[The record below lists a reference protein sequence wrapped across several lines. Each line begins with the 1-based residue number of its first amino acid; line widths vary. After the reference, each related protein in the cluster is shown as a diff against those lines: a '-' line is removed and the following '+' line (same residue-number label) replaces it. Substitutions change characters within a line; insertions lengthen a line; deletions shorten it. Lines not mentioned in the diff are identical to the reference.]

1 MIVGLTA
8 GGLVDLTT
16 RLFADSAG
24 EVLQQTMI
32 VENRPGGAGS
42 VAASLVQRAAPDGY
56 TLLVFSGA
64 QHAAVPAMQ
73 KVAYD
78 QIKGFQPITTIFAI
92 HNMVLVPKNS
102 PANSLQELLEIGRKK
117 PGGLQFGTPG
127 FGSPAHLTAARMGR
141 TTGTPISAVQ
151 YRGGTAMLP
160 DLVSGRLDFGMA
172 SLAPA
177 KSFYEDGK
185 LKLLAID
192 ADKRWPDLPNVPTI
206 HEAGVEQPRVA
217 DWFGLAAPAGTPMLI
232 VEKIREAFVE
242 AAKRPEMIRR
252 LREIGTVS
260 MLSGPQE
267 LGAMMEREAEQTG
280 ELIRWLEQKPR

>member
-1 MIVGLTA
+1 
-8 GGLVDLTT
+8 
-16 RLFADSAG
+16 
-24 EVLQQTMI
+24 
-32 VENRPGGAGS
+32 
-42 VAASLVQRAAPDGY
+42 
-56 TLLVFSGA
+56 
-64 QHAAVPAMQ
+64 
-73 KVAYD
+73 
-78 QIKGFQPITTIFAI
+78 
-92 HNMVLVPKNS
+92 
-102 PANSLQELLEIGRKK
+102 
-117 PGGLQFGTPG
+117 
-127 FGSPAHLTAARMGR
+127 MGR